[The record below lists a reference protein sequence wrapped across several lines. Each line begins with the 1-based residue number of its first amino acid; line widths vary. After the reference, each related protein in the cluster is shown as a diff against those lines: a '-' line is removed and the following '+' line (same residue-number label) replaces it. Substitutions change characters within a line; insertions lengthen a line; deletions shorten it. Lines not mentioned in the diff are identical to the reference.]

1 MISMTVYKCKR
12 KCIVAEV
19 PQIWSPTAATGRRLN
34 LYLRFSRYAKCMT
47 PHKFGKKFTE
57 TLKQPGGNFIL
68 YYLTYAIPSEEDS

>member
-1 MISMTVYKCKR
+1 
-12 KCIVAEV
+12 
-19 PQIWSPTAATGRRLN
+19 
-34 LYLRFSRYAKCMT
+34 MT